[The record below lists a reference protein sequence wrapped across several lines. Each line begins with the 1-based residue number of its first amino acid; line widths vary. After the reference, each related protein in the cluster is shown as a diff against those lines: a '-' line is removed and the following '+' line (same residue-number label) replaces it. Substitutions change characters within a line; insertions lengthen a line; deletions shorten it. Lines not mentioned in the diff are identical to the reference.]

1 MMMNSSFMHPH
12 FLWLLLVLPIAWFWH
27 YFIKN
32 QQEVAIKISTTEG
45 LSTKKSLLIQVRP
58 FLFVLKL
65 LALGFIIIALAR
77 PRNTQKSS
85 FTDNTSGIDIVIA
98 TDVSGSMLATDFKPN
113 RLEAIKEVA
122 YNFIQKRVND
132 RIGLVVYAG
141 ESYTRTPVTSDKT
154 MLLNSLKEVQY
165 NGMVLQDGTAIGI
178 GLGTAINRLKDSKT
192 KSKII
197 ILLTDGVNNLGSL
210 DPISAAEIAK
220 AYNIK
225 VYTVGVGTNG
235 MANFPVAKDA
245 NGNIVFQ
252 PQKVE
257 IDEKLMQEIATITNG
272 KYFRATNNKK
282 LEAIY
287 DEIDRLEK
295 SKITENRFMMFDEQF
310 RPWLL
315 IGLFLLALEMILS
328 RTLFKSFI

>member
-1 MMMNSSFMHPH
+1 MNSSFMHPH
-12 FLWLLLVLPIAWFWH
+12 FLWLLLVIPIALYWH

-32 QQEVAIKISTTEG
+32 QQEVAIKISTIEG
-45 LSTKKSLLIQVRP
+45 LSTKKSLLIKLRP
-58 FLFVLKL
+58 FLYILKL

-85 FTDNTSGIDIVIA
+85 YTNNTSGIDIVIA

-132 RIGLVVYAG
+132 RMGLVVYAG

-178 GLGTAINRLKDSKT
+178 GLATAINRLKDSKT

-220 AYNIK
+220 TYGIK

-272 KYFRATNNKK
+272 KYFRATDNKK

-328 RTLFKSFI
+328 RTIFKSFI

>member
-1 MMMNSSFMHPH
+1 MNSSFMHPH
-12 FLWLLLVLPIAWFWH
+12 FLWLLLVIPIALFWH

-32 QQEVAIKISTTEG
+32 QQDVALKMSTTEG
-45 LSTKKSLLIQVRP
+45 LSRQKTLLIKLRP
-58 FLFVLKL
+58 FLYVLKL

-85 FTDNTSGIDIVIA
+85 YTDNTSGIDIVIA

-122 YNFIQKRVND
+122 HTFIQKRVND

-141 ESYTRTPVTSDKT
+141 ESYTRTPVTSDKA

-178 GLGTAINRLKDSKT
+178 GLATAINRLKDSKT

-220 AYNIK
+220 TYGIK

-257 IDEKLMQEIATITNG
+257 IDEKLMQEIATTTNG
-272 KYFRATNNKK
+272 KYFRATDNKK

>member
-1 MMMNSSFMHPH
+1 MNSSFMHPH
-12 FLWLLLVLPIAWFWH
+12 FLWLLLVIPIALFWH

-32 QQEVAIKISTTEG
+32 QQDVALKMSTIEG
-45 LSTKKSLLIQVRP
+45 LSPEKSLLIKLRP

-65 LALGFIIIALAR
+65 VALVFIIIALAR

-85 FTDNTSGIDIVIA
+85 YTDSTSGIDIVIA

-122 YNFIQKRVND
+122 YTFIQKRVND

-141 ESYTRTPVTSDKT
+141 ESYTRTPVTSDKV

-178 GLGTAINRLKDSKT
+178 GLGTAINRLKDSET

-220 AYNIK
+220 SYGIK

-245 NGNIVFQ
+245 NGNIIFQ

-257 IDEKLMQEIATITNG
+257 IDEKLMQEIASTTNG
-272 KYFRATNNKK
+272 KYFRATDNKK

-328 RTLFKSFI
+328 RTIFKSFI

>member
-1 MMMNSSFMHPH
+1 MNSAFMHPH
-12 FLWLLLVLPIAWFWH
+12 FLWLLLIIPIAVFWH
-27 YFIKN
+27 FVTIK
-32 QQEVAIKISTTEG
+32 QQHPAIKISTTEG
-45 LSTKKSLLIQVRP
+45 FSIPKSWVMKCRP
-58 FLFVLKL
+58 FLFLLKVVV
-65 LALGFIIIALAR
+65 LGFVIIALAR

-85 FTDNTSGIDIVIA
+85 YTASKNGIDMVIA

-113 RLEAIKEVA
+113 RLEAIKKVA
-122 YNFIQKRVND
+122 ESFIEKRTND

-141 ESYTRTPVTSDKT
+141 ESYTKTPVTSDKA
-154 MLLNSLKEVQY
+154 MLLNALREVQY
-165 NGMVLQDGTAIGI
+165 NGLVLQDGTAIGI
-178 GLGTAINRLKDSKT
+178 GLGTAINRIKNSKA

-197 ILLTDGVNNLGSL
+197 ILLTDGVNNVGSL

-220 AYNIK
+220 DYGIK

-235 MANFPVAKDA
+235 MANFPVAKDS

-257 IDEKLMQEIATITNG
+257 IDEKILQEIAAITKG
-272 KYFRATNNKK
+272 KYFRATDNNK

-287 DEIDRLEK
+287 DEIDGLEK
-295 SKITENRFMMFDEQF
+295 SKISENRLMLFDEQF
-310 RPWLL
+310 RIWLL
-315 IGLFLLALEMILS
+315 LGLLVLVLEMILS

>member
-1 MMMNSSFMHPH
+1 
-12 FLWLLLVLPIAWFWH
+12 
-27 YFIKN
+27 
-32 QQEVAIKISTTEG
+32 
-45 LSTKKSLLIQVRP
+45 
-58 FLFVLKL
+58 
-65 LALGFIIIALAR
+65 
-77 PRNTQKSS
+77 
-85 FTDNTSGIDIVIA
+85 
-98 TDVSGSMLATDFKPN
+98 
-113 RLEAIKEVA
+113 
-122 YNFIQKRVND
+122 
-132 RIGLVVYAG
+132 
-141 ESYTRTPVTSDKT
+141 
-154 MLLNSLKEVQY
+154 
-165 NGMVLQDGTAIGI
+165 MVLQDGTAIGI
-178 GLGTAINRLKDSKT
+178 GLATAINRLKDSKT

-220 AYNIK
+220 TYGIK

-272 KYFRATNNKK
+272 KYFRATDNKK

-328 RTLFKSFI
+328 RTIFKSFI

>member
-1 MMMNSSFMHPH
+1 MMNSSFMHPH
-12 FLWLLLVLPIAWFWH
+12 FLWLLLVLPVVLYWH

-32 QQEVAIKISTTEG
+32 QQEVALKMSTIEG
-45 LSTKKSLLIQVRP
+45 LSTKKSLLIKLRP
-58 FLFVLKL
+58 FLYILKL

-85 FTDNTSGIDIVIA
+85 YTDNTSGIDIVIA

-122 YNFIQKRVND
+122 YNFIQKRTND
-132 RIGLVVYAG
+132 RMGLVVYAG
-141 ESYTRTPVTSDKT
+141 ESYTRTPVTSDKA

-178 GLGTAINRLKDSKT
+178 GLATSINRLKDSKT

-220 AYNIK
+220 TYGIK

-257 IDEKLMQEIATITNG
+257 IDEKLMQEIATITKG
-272 KYFRATNNKK
+272 KYFRATDNKK

>member
-1 MMMNSSFMHPH
+1 MHPH
-12 FLWLLLVLPIAWFWH
+12 FLWLLLVIPIALFWH

-32 QQEVAIKISTTEG
+32 QQDVALKMSSTEG
-45 LSTKKSLLIQVRP
+45 LSTQKTLLIKLRP

-85 FTDNTSGIDIVIA
+85 YTDNTSGIDIVIA

-122 YNFIQKRVND
+122 YSFIQKRTND

-141 ESYTRTPVTSDKT
+141 ESYTRTPVTSDKA

-178 GLGTAINRLKDSKT
+178 GLATAINRLKDSKT

-220 AYNIK
+220 AYGIK

-245 NGNIVFQ
+245 NGNIIFQ

-257 IDEKLMQEIATITNG
+257 IDEKLMQEIATTTNG
-272 KYFRATNNKK
+272 KYFRATDNKK

-315 IGLFLLALEMILS
+315 IGLFLLALEMFLS
-328 RTLFKSFI
+328 RTIFKSFI

>member
-1 MMMNSSFMHPH
+1 MHPH
-12 FLWLLLVLPIAWFWH
+12 FLWLLLVIPIALFWH

-32 QQEVAIKISTTEG
+32 QQEVALKMSTIEG
-45 LSTKKSLLIQVRP
+45 LSTKKSLLIKLRP
-58 FLFVLKL
+58 FLYVLKL

-85 FTDNTSGIDIVIA
+85 YTDNTSGIDIVIA

-122 YNFIQKRVND
+122 YNFIQKRTND
-132 RIGLVVYAG
+132 RMGLVVYAG

-178 GLGTAINRLKDSKT
+178 GLATAINRLKDSKT

-197 ILLTDGVNNLGSL
+197 ILLTDGVNNVGSL

-220 AYNIK
+220 TYGIK

-272 KYFRATNNKK
+272 KYFRATDNKK

-315 IGLFLLALEMILS
+315 IGLFLFALEMILS

>member
-1 MMMNSSFMHPH
+1 MNSSFMHPH
-12 FLWLLLVLPIAWFWH
+12 FLWLLLVFPVALYWH

-32 QQEVAIKISTTEG
+32 QQDVALKMSTIEG
-45 LSTKKSLLIQVRP
+45 LSTKKSLLIQLRP
-58 FLFVLKL
+58 FLYVLKL

-85 FTDNTSGIDIVIA
+85 YTDNTSGIDIVIA

-122 YNFIQKRVND
+122 HSFIQKRVND

-141 ESYTRTPVTSDKT
+141 ESYTRTPVTSDKA

-178 GLGTAINRLKDSKT
+178 GLATAINRLKDSKT

-197 ILLTDGVNNLGSL
+197 ILMTDGVNNLGSL

-220 AYNIK
+220 AYGIK

-235 MANFPVAKDA
+235 MANFPVAKDT

-257 IDEKLMQEIATITNG
+257 IDEKLMQEIATTTNG
-272 KYFRATNNKK
+272 KYFRATDNKK

-315 IGLFLLALEMILS
+315 MGLFLLVLEMILS
-328 RTLFKSFI
+328 RTIFKSFI

>member
-1 MMMNSSFMHPH
+1 MNSSFMHPH
-12 FLWLLLVLPIAWFWH
+12 FLWLLLVLPIALFWH
-27 YFIKN
+27 YFIRN
-32 QQEVAIKISTTEG
+32 QQDVALKMSTTEG
-45 LSTKKSLLIQVRP
+45 LSTKKTLLIQLRP
-58 FLFVLKL
+58 FLYVLKL

-85 FTDNTSGIDIVIA
+85 YTDNTSGIDIVIA

-122 YNFIQKRVND
+122 HSFIQKRVND

-141 ESYTRTPVTSDKT
+141 ESYTRTPVTSDKA

-178 GLGTAINRLKDSKT
+178 GLATAINRLKDSKT

-220 AYNIK
+220 AYGIK

-235 MANFPVAKDA
+235 MANFPVAKDT

-257 IDEKLMQEIATITNG
+257 IDEKLMQEIATTTNG
-272 KYFRATNNKK
+272 KYFRATDNKK

-315 IGLFLLALEMILS
+315 MGLFLLVLEMILS
-328 RTLFKSFI
+328 RTIFKSFI

>member
-1 MMMNSSFMHPH
+1 MNSSFMHPH

>member
-1 MMMNSSFMHPH
+1 MSSSFMHPH
-12 FLWLLLVLPIAWFWH
+12 FLWLLLVLPVALYWH

-32 QQEVAIKISTTEG
+32 QQEVAIKMSSTEG
-45 LSTKKSLLIQVRP
+45 LSTKKSLLLQVRP

-85 FTDNTSGIDIVIA
+85 YTDNTSGIDIVIA

-122 YNFIQKRVND
+122 YNFIQKRTND

-141 ESYTRTPVTSDKT
+141 ESYTRTPVTSDKA

-178 GLGTAINRLKDSKT
+178 GLATAINRLKDSKT

-220 AYNIK
+220 TYGIK

-257 IDEKLMQEIATITNG
+257 IDEKILQEIAATTNG
-272 KYFRATNNKK
+272 KYFRATDNKK

-315 IGLFLLALEMILS
+315 IGLFVLALEMILS

>member
-1 MMMNSSFMHPH
+1 MNSSFMHPH
-12 FLWLLLVLPIAWFWH
+12 FLWLLLVIPIALFWH

-32 QQEVAIKISTTEG
+32 QQDVALKMSTTEG
-45 LSTKKSLLIQVRP
+45 LSRQKTLLIKLRP
-58 FLFVLKL
+58 FLYVLKL

-85 FTDNTSGIDIVIA
+85 YTDNTSGIDIVIA

-122 YNFIQKRVND
+122 HTFIQKRVND

-141 ESYTRTPVTSDKT
+141 ESYTRTPVTSDKA

-178 GLGTAINRLKDSKT
+178 GLATAINRLKDSKT

-197 ILLTDGVNNLGSL
+197 ILLTDGVNNVGSL

-220 AYNIK
+220 EYGIK

-235 MANFPVAKDA
+235 MANFPVAKDT

-257 IDEKLMQEIATITNG
+257 IDEKLMQEIATTTNG
-272 KYFRATNNKK
+272 KYFRATDNKK

-310 RPWLL
+310 RTWLL

>member
-1 MMMNSSFMHPH
+1 MNSSFMHPH
-12 FLWLLLVLPIAWFWH
+12 FLWLLLVIPIALFWH

-32 QQEVAIKISTTEG
+32 QQEVALKMSTIEG
-45 LSTKKSLLIQVRP
+45 LSTKKSLLIKLRP
-58 FLFVLKL
+58 FLYVLKL

-85 FTDNTSGIDIVIA
+85 YTDNTSGIDIVIA

-122 YNFIQKRVND
+122 YNFIQKRTND
-132 RIGLVVYAG
+132 RMGLVVYAG
-141 ESYTRTPVTSDKT
+141 ESYTRTPVTSDKA

-178 GLGTAINRLKDSKT
+178 GLATAINRLKDSKT

-197 ILLTDGVNNLGSL
+197 ILLTDGVNNVGSL

-220 AYNIK
+220 AYGIK

-272 KYFRATNNKK
+272 KYFRATDNKK

>member
-1 MMMNSSFMHPH
+1 MNSSFMHPH
-12 FLWLLLVLPIAWFWH
+12 FLWLLLVFPVALYWH

-32 QQEVAIKISTTEG
+32 QQDVALKMSTIEG
-45 LSTKKSLLIQVRP
+45 LSTKKSLLIKLRP
-58 FLFVLKL
+58 FLYVLKL

-85 FTDNTSGIDIVIA
+85 YTDNTSGIDIVIA

-122 YNFIQKRVND
+122 HSFIQKRVND

-141 ESYTRTPVTSDKT
+141 ESYTRTPVTSDKA

-178 GLGTAINRLKDSKT
+178 GLATAINRLKDSKT

-220 AYNIK
+220 AYGIK

-235 MANFPVAKDA
+235 MANFPVAKDT

-257 IDEKLMQEIATITNG
+257 IDEKLMQEIATTTNG
-272 KYFRATNNKK
+272 KYFRATDNKK

-315 IGLFLLALEMILS
+315 MGLFLLVLEMILS
-328 RTLFKSFI
+328 RTIFKSFI

>member
-1 MMMNSSFMHPH
+1 MNSAFMHPH
-12 FLWLLLVLPIAWFWH
+12 FLWLLLVVPIAMFWH
-27 YFIKN
+27 YITTKH
-32 QQEVAIKISTTEG
+32 QHPAIKISTTEG
-45 LSTKKSLLIQVRP
+45 FSITKSWLMKCRP
-58 FLFVLKL
+58 FLFLLKIV
-65 LALGFIIIALAR
+65 ALGFVIIALAR

-85 FTDNTSGIDIVIA
+85 YTDSKNGIDIVIA

-113 RLEAIKEVA
+113 RLEAIKKVA
-122 YNFIQKRVND
+122 ESFIQKRTND

-141 ESYTRTPVTSDKT
+141 ESYTKTPVTSDKT
-154 MLLNSLKEVQY
+154 MLLSALREVQY
-165 NGMVLQDGTAIGI
+165 NGLVLQDGTAIGI
-178 GLGTAINRLKDSKT
+178 GLGTAINRIKNSKA

-197 ILLTDGVNNLGSL
+197 ILLTDGVNNVGSL

-220 AYNIK
+220 DYGIK

-235 MANFPVAKDA
+235 MANFPVAKDS

-257 IDEKLMQEIATITNG
+257 IDEKILQEIAVITKG
-272 KYFRATNNKK
+272 KYFRATDNNK

-287 DEIDRLEK
+287 DEIDGLEK
-295 SKITENRFMMFDEQF
+295 SKITENRLMLFDEQF
-310 RPWLL
+310 RTWLL
-315 IGLFLLALEMILS
+315 IGLFFLVLEMILC

>member
-1 MMMNSSFMHPH
+1 MNSSFMHPH
-12 FLWLLLVLPIAWFWH
+12 FLWLLLVIPIALFWH

-32 QQEVAIKISTTEG
+32 QQEVALKMSTIEG
-45 LSTKKSLLIQVRP
+45 LSTKKSLLIKLRP
-58 FLFVLKL
+58 FLYVLKL

-85 FTDNTSGIDIVIA
+85 YTDNTSGIDIVIA

-122 YNFIQKRVND
+122 YNFIQKRTND
-132 RIGLVVYAG
+132 RMGLVVYAG

-178 GLGTAINRLKDSKT
+178 GLATAINRLKDSKT

-197 ILLTDGVNNLGSL
+197 ILLTDGVNNVGSL

-220 AYNIK
+220 TYGIK

-272 KYFRATNNKK
+272 KYFRATDNKK

>member
-1 MMMNSSFMHPH
+1 MNSSFMHPH
-12 FLWLLLVLPIAWFWH
+12 FLWLLLVLPLAWFWH

-295 SKITENRFMMFDEQF
+295 SKITENRFMMFEEQF

>member
-1 MMMNSSFMHPH
+1 
-12 FLWLLLVLPIAWFWH
+12 VIPIALFWH

-32 QQEVAIKISTTEG
+32 QQDVALKMSTTEG
-45 LSTKKSLLIQVRP
+45 LSTKKSLLIQLRP

-65 LALGFIIIALAR
+65 LVLGFIIIALAR

-85 FTDNTSGIDIVIA
+85 YTDNTSGIDIVIA

-122 YNFIQKRVND
+122 HTFIQKRTND

-141 ESYTRTPVTSDKT
+141 ESYTRTPVTSDKA

-178 GLGTAINRLKDSKT
+178 GLATAINRLKDSKT

-197 ILLTDGVNNLGSL
+197 ILLTDGVNNVGSL

-220 AYNIK
+220 AYRIK

-245 NGNIVFQ
+245 NGTIVFQ

-257 IDEKLMQEIATITNG
+257 IDEKLMQEIATTTNG
-272 KYFRATNNKK
+272 KYFRATDNKK

-315 IGLFLLALEMILS
+315 IGLFLLALEMIVS

>member
-1 MMMNSSFMHPH
+1 MNSSFMHPH
-12 FLWLLLVLPIAWFWH
+12 FLWLLLLLPVAVYWH
-27 YFIKN
+27 YFVKK
-32 QQEVAIKISTTEG
+32 QQDVAIKMSATEG
-45 LSTKKSLLIQVRP
+45 FSVQKSLLLKLRP
-58 FLFVLKL
+58 FLYVLKV
-65 LALGFIIIALAR
+65 LALGCIIIAMAR

-85 FTDNTSGIDIVIA
+85 YTDNTNGIDIVIA

-122 YNFIQKRVND
+122 YNFVQKRSND

-178 GLGTAINRLKDSKT
+178 GLATAINRIKDSTT

-197 ILLTDGVNNLGSL
+197 ILLTDGVNNVGSL

-220 AYNIK
+220 SYGIK

-257 IDEKLMQEIATITNG
+257 IDEKLMQEIAAITNG
-272 KYFRATNNKK
+272 KYFRATDNKK

-315 IGLFLLALEMILS
+315 FGLFLLVLEMVVS

>member
-1 MMMNSSFMHPH
+1 MSSIFMHPH
-12 FLWLLLVLPIAWFWH
+12 FLWLLLIIPIAFFWH

-32 QQEVAIKISTTEG
+32 QQDVALKMSTTQG
-45 LSTKKSLLIQVRP
+45 LSVQKSWLIKLRP
-58 FLFVLKL
+58 FLYVLKVA
-65 LALGFIIIALAR
+65 ALGFIIIALAR
-77 PRNTQKSS
+77 PRDTQKSNY
-85 FTDNTSGIDIVIA
+85 TDSTNGIDIVIA

-113 RLEAIKEVA
+113 RLEAIKQVA
-122 YNFIQKRVND
+122 NTFIQKRVND

-154 MLLNSLKEVQY
+154 MVLNSLKEVQY
-165 NGMVLQDGTAIGI
+165 NGIVLQDGTAIGI

-192 KSKII
+192 KSKIV
-197 ILLTDGVNNLGSL
+197 ILLTDGVNNVGSL

-220 AYNIK
+220 AYGIK

-235 MANFPVAKDA
+235 TANFPVSKDA
-245 NGNIVFQ
+245 NGNIIFE

-257 IDEKLMQEIATITNG
+257 IDESLMQEIASITDG
-272 KYFRATNNKK
+272 KYFRATDNKK

-315 IGLFLLALEMILS
+315 IGLFLLTLEMILS
-328 RTLFKSFI
+328 RTIFKSFI

>member
-1 MMMNSSFMHPH
+1 MNSSFMHPH
-12 FLWLLLVLPIAWFWH
+12 FLWLLLVIPIALFWH

-32 QQEVAIKISTTEG
+32 QQEVALKMSTIEG
-45 LSTKKSLLIQVRP
+45 LSTKKSLLIKLRP
-58 FLFVLKL
+58 FLYVLKL

-85 FTDNTSGIDIVIA
+85 YTDNTSGIDIVIA

-122 YNFIQKRVND
+122 YNFIQKRTND
-132 RIGLVVYAG
+132 RMGLVVYAG
-141 ESYTRTPVTSDKT
+141 ESYTRTPVTSDKA

-178 GLGTAINRLKDSKT
+178 GLATAINRLKDSKT

-220 AYNIK
+220 TYGIK

-272 KYFRATNNKK
+272 KYFRATDNKK

-310 RPWLL
+310 RSWLL
-315 IGLFLLALEMILS
+315 IGLLLLALEMILS

>member
-1 MMMNSSFMHPH
+1 MNSSFMHPH
-12 FLWLLLVLPIAWFWH
+12 FLWLLLVIPIALFWH

-32 QQEVAIKISTTEG
+32 QQEVALKMSTTEG
-45 LSTKKSLLIQVRP
+45 LSTKKTLLIKLRP
-58 FLFVLKL
+58 YLFVLKL

-85 FTDNTSGIDIVIA
+85 YTDNTSGIDIVIA

-122 YNFIQKRVND
+122 HTFIQKRTND

-141 ESYTRTPVTSDKT
+141 ESYTRTPVTSDKA

-178 GLGTAINRLKDSKT
+178 GLATAINRLKDSKT

-220 AYNIK
+220 SYGIK

-257 IDEKLMQEIATITNG
+257 IDEKLMQEIATTTNG
-272 KYFRATNNKK
+272 KYFRATDNKK
-282 LEAIY
+282 LGAIY

-328 RTLFKSFI
+328 RTIFKSFI

>member
-1 MMMNSSFMHPH
+1 MSSSFMHPH
-12 FLWLLLVLPIAWFWH
+12 FLWLLLIIPIALFWH
-27 YFIKN
+27 YYIKN
-32 QQEVAIKISTTEG
+32 QQEVALKMSTTEG
-45 LSTKKSLLIQVRP
+45 LSAQKSWLIKVRP
-58 FLFVLKL
+58 YLFLLKL
-65 LALGFIIIALAR
+65 VAICFVIVALAR
-77 PRNTQKSS
+77 PRNTQKSNY
-85 FTDNTSGIDIVIA
+85 TDSTNGIDIVIA

-113 RLEAIKEVA
+113 RLEAIKQVA
-122 YNFIQKRVND
+122 QTFIQKRVND

-141 ESYTRTPVTSDKT
+141 ESYTRVPVTSDKN

-220 AYNIK
+220 AYGIK

-235 MANFPVAKDA
+235 TANFPVSKDA
-245 NGNIVFQ
+245 DGNIIFQ

-257 IDEKLMQEIATITNG
+257 IDESLMQNIAQITNG
-272 KYFRATNNKK
+272 KYFRATDNKK
-282 LEAIY
+282 LEDIY
-287 DEIDRLEK
+287 NEIDQLEK

-315 IGLFLLALEMILS
+315 IGLFFLALEMILS

>member
-1 MMMNSSFMHPH
+1 MHPH
-12 FLWLLLVLPIAWFWH
+12 FLWLLLVIPIALFWH

-32 QQEVAIKISTTEG
+32 QQEVALKMSTTEG
-45 LSTKKSLLIQVRP
+45 LSTKKSLLIKLRP
-58 FLFVLKL
+58 FLYVLKL

-85 FTDNTSGIDIVIA
+85 YTDNTSGIDIVIA

-122 YNFIQKRVND
+122 YNFIQKRTND
-132 RIGLVVYAG
+132 RMGLVVYAG

-178 GLGTAINRLKDSKT
+178 GLATAINRLKDSKT

-197 ILLTDGVNNLGSL
+197 ILLTDGVNNVGSL

-220 AYNIK
+220 SYGIK

-272 KYFRATNNKK
+272 KYFRATDNKK

>member
-1 MMMNSSFMHPH
+1 MNSSFMHPH
-12 FLWLLLVLPIAWFWH
+12 FLWLLLVLPIALFWH

-32 QQEVAIKISTTEG
+32 QQEVALKMSTTEG
-45 LSTKKSLLIQVRP
+45 LSRQKTVLIKLRP
-58 FLFVLKL
+58 FLYALKL

-85 FTDNTSGIDIVIA
+85 YTDNTNGIDIVIA

-122 YNFIQKRVND
+122 YSFIQKRTND

-178 GLGTAINRLKDSKT
+178 GLATAINRLKDSKT

-220 AYNIK
+220 SYGIK

-257 IDEKLMQEIATITNG
+257 IDEKLMQEIAATTNG
-272 KYFRATNNKK
+272 KYFRATDNKK

-315 IGLFLLALEMILS
+315 LGLFLLALEMILS
-328 RTLFKSFI
+328 RTIFKSFI

>member
-1 MMMNSSFMHPH
+1 MNSSFMHPH
-12 FLWLLLVLPIAWFWH
+12 FLWLLLVIPIALFWH

-32 QQEVAIKISTTEG
+32 QQEVALKMSTIEG
-45 LSTKKSLLIQVRP
+45 LSTKKSLLIKLRP
-58 FLFVLKL
+58 FLYVLKL

-85 FTDNTSGIDIVIA
+85 YTDNTSGIDIVIA

-122 YNFIQKRVND
+122 YNFIQKRTND
-132 RIGLVVYAG
+132 RMGLVVYAG
-141 ESYTRTPVTSDKT
+141 ESYTRTPVTSDKA

-178 GLGTAINRLKDSKT
+178 GLATAINRLKDSKT

-220 AYNIK
+220 TFGIK

-272 KYFRATNNKK
+272 KYFRATDNKK

>member
-1 MMMNSSFMHPH
+1 MNSSFMHPH
-12 FLWLLLVLPIAWFWH
+12 FLWLLLVIPIALFWH

-32 QQEVAIKISTTEG
+32 QQDVALKMSTTEG
-45 LSTKKSLLIQVRP
+45 LSTKKSLLIQLRP
-58 FLFVLKL
+58 FLYVLKL

-85 FTDNTSGIDIVIA
+85 YTDNTSGIDIVIA

-122 YNFIQKRVND
+122 HTFIQKRVND

-141 ESYTRTPVTSDKT
+141 ESYTRTPVTSDKA

-178 GLGTAINRLKDSKT
+178 GLATAINRLKDSKT

-197 ILLTDGVNNLGSL
+197 ILLTDGVNNVGSL

-220 AYNIK
+220 EYGIK

-235 MANFPVAKDA
+235 MANFPVAKDT
-245 NGNIVFQ
+245 NGKIVFQ

-257 IDEKLMQEIATITNG
+257 IDEKLMQEIATTTNG
-272 KYFRATNNKK
+272 KYFRATDNKK

>member
-1 MMMNSSFMHPH
+1 MNSSFMHPH
-12 FLWLLLVLPIAWFWH
+12 FLWLLWVIPIALFWH
-27 YFIKN
+27 YFIKD
-32 QQEVAIKISTTEG
+32 QQDVAIKMSTTEG
-45 LSTKKSLLIQVRP
+45 LSTKKTLLIKFRP
-58 FLFVLKL
+58 FLYVLKL

-85 FTDNTSGIDIVIA
+85 YTDNTSGIDIVIA

-122 YNFIQKRVND
+122 ESFIQKRVND

-141 ESYTRTPVTSDKT
+141 ESYTRTPVTSDKA

-220 AYNIK
+220 AYGIK

-257 IDEKLMQEIATITNG
+257 IDEKLMQEIAATTNG
-272 KYFRATNNKK
+272 KYFRATDNKK

-315 IGLFLLALEMILS
+315 MGLFLLALEMILS
-328 RTLFKSFI
+328 RTIFKSFI

>member
-1 MMMNSSFMHPH
+1 MHPH
-12 FLWLLLVLPIAWFWH
+12 FLWLLLVIPIAVFWH
-27 YFIKN
+27 YKTIK
-32 QQEVAIKISTTEG
+32 QQHPAIKISTTEG
-45 LSTKKSLLIQVRP
+45 FSIPKSWLMKCRP
-58 FLFVLKL
+58 FLFLLKIM
-65 LALGFIIIALAR
+65 ALGFVIIALAR

-85 FTDNTSGIDIVIA
+85 YTDSKNGIDIVIA

-113 RLEAIKEVA
+113 RLEAIKKVA
-122 YNFIQKRVND
+122 ESFIQKRTND

-141 ESYTRTPVTSDKT
+141 ESYTKTPVTSDKT
-154 MLLNSLKEVQY
+154 MLLSALREVQY
-165 NGMVLQDGTAIGI
+165 NGLVLQDGTAIGI
-178 GLGTAINRLKDSKT
+178 GLGTAINRIKNSKA

-197 ILLTDGVNNLGSL
+197 ILLTDGVNNVGSL

-220 AYNIK
+220 DYGIK

-235 MANFPVAKDA
+235 MANFPVAKDS

-257 IDEKLMQEIATITNG
+257 IDEKILQEIAAITKG
-272 KYFRATNNKK
+272 KYFRATDNNK

-287 DEIDRLEK
+287 DEIDGLEK
-295 SKITENRFMMFDEQF
+295 SKITENRLMLFDEQF
-310 RPWLL
+310 RSWLL
-315 IGLFLLALEMILS
+315 IGLFVLILEMILS

>member
-1 MMMNSSFMHPH
+1 M
-12 FLWLLLVLPIAWFWH
+12 
-27 YFIKN
+27 
-32 QQEVAIKISTTEG
+32 STTEG
-45 LSTKKSLLIQVRP
+45 LSTKKSLLIQLRP
-58 FLFVLKL
+58 FLYVLKL

-85 FTDNTSGIDIVIA
+85 YTDNTSGIDIVIA

-122 YNFIQKRVND
+122 HTFIQKRVND

-141 ESYTRTPVTSDKT
+141 ESYTRTPVTSDKA

-178 GLGTAINRLKDSKT
+178 GLATAINRLKDSKT

-197 ILLTDGVNNLGSL
+197 ILLTDGVNNVGSL

-220 AYNIK
+220 EYGIK

-235 MANFPVAKDA
+235 MANFPVAKDT

-257 IDEKLMQEIATITNG
+257 IDEKLMQEIATTTNG
-272 KYFRATNNKK
+272 KYFRATDNKK

-295 SKITENRFMMFDEQF
+295 SKITENRFMMFDEQY

>member
-1 MMMNSSFMHPH
+1 MSSSFMHPH
-12 FLWLLLVLPIAWFWH
+12 FLWLLLIIPIAVFWH
-27 YFIKN
+27 YYIKN
-32 QQEVAIKISTTEG
+32 QQEVALKMSTTEG
-45 LSTKKSLLIQVRP
+45 LSTQKSWLIKVRP
-58 FLFVLKL
+58 YLFLLKL
-65 LALGFIIIALAR
+65 VAISFVIVALAR
-77 PRNTQKSS
+77 PRNTQKSNY
-85 FTDNTSGIDIVIA
+85 TDSTNGIDIVIA

-113 RLEAIKEVA
+113 RLEAIKQVA
-122 YNFIQKRVND
+122 QTFIQKRVND

-141 ESYTRTPVTSDKT
+141 ESYTRVPVTSDKN

-220 AYNIK
+220 AYGIK

-235 MANFPVAKDA
+235 TANFPVSKDA
-245 NGNIVFQ
+245 DGNIIFQ

-257 IDEKLMQEIATITNG
+257 IDESLMQNIAQITNG
-272 KYFRATNNKK
+272 KYFRATDNKK
-282 LEAIY
+282 LEDIY
-287 DEIDRLEK
+287 NEIDQLEK

-315 IGLFLLALEMILS
+315 IGLFFLALEMILS

>member
-1 MMMNSSFMHPH
+1 MNSSFMHPH
-12 FLWLLLVLPIAWFWH
+12 FLWLLLVIPIALFWH

-32 QQEVAIKISTTEG
+32 EQDVALKMSTTEG
-45 LSTKKSLLIQVRP
+45 LTTKKTLLIKLRP
-58 FLFVLKL
+58 FLYVLKL

-85 FTDNTSGIDIVIA
+85 YTDNTNGIDIVIA

-122 YNFIQKRVND
+122 HTFIQKRVND

-141 ESYTRTPVTSDKT
+141 ESYTRTPVTSDKV
-154 MLLNSLKEVQY
+154 MLLNSLNEVQY
-165 NGMVLQDGTAIGI
+165 NSMVLQDGTAIGI
-178 GLGTAINRLKDSKT
+178 GLATAINRIKDSKT

-197 ILLTDGVNNLGSL
+197 ILLTDGVNNVGSL

-220 AYNIK
+220 AYGIK

-235 MANFPVAKDA
+235 MANFPIAKDA
-245 NGNIVFQ
+245 NGNVVFQ

-257 IDEKLMQEIATITNG
+257 IDEKLMQEIAAITNG
-272 KYFRATNNKK
+272 KYFRATDNKK

-328 RTLFKSFI
+328 RTIFKSFI